1 MRVDPPADGTTRRAL
16 RPNAVLTR
24 GTYYPRCGQ
33 RRRRRV
39 FALLSVAVLLDLVR
53 YDLLASII

>member
-1 MRVDPPADGTTRRAL
+1 VDAPADGTTRRAL

-24 GTYYPRCGQ
+24 APTIPVVDR

-39 FALLSVAVLLDLVR
+39 FTLLSVAVLLDLVR
-53 YDLLASII
+53 YDMLASII